1 MPAVIIA
8 VLFIPSF
15 NIWNSYFYISLNFV
29 VVCTVQILVNF
40 VITAPLKLL
49 IKSFSFQYK
58 LEGGLYKG
66 WLIIRYFL
74 FIGRWVYN
82 CGKLISGGGGCLK
95 AAGYVFFLIYKICI
109 SNAVFQGSNPIHN
122 PIRL

>member
-1 MPAVIIA
+1 M
-8 VLFIPSF
+8 
-15 NIWNSYFYISLNFV
+15 

-49 IKSFSFQYK
+49 MKSFSFQYK
-58 LEGGLYKG
+58 LEGGLYQG

-82 CGKLISGGGGCLK
+82 CGKLISGGGGGVLK
-95 AAGYVFFLIYKICI
+95 SSRLRFF
-109 SNAVFQGSNPIHN
+109 S
-122 PIRL
+122 